1 MSTLSD
7 LLPAGAGGK
16 NVSFIAEGT
25 LSNGQTVALRSDGK
39 VEAIAQT
46 SQATGSPLQWGPSTA
61 TYLSATPY
69 GSVYD
74 PDSQRV
80 IVAYYDGN
88 NNYYGYCVVGE
99 VDPSNNTITF
109 GTPAMFQQNFVIVH
123 SIGYDTTND
132 KVVVFSQNVNAGS
145 AGQAKVGV
153 VSGNSIS
160 FPSSPTAF
168 NSSSTEDITAV
179 FNPDEGNFL
188 VVYKNNGN
196 SGRPEGVVGTVTG
209 TTISFGV
216 AQQADSATASY
227 LALTYNTTTNR
238 YVFIYNDN
246 NSTNVAVQLP
256 TTSGSTV
263 TFGGAVAYV
272 SLNGSTSVQSDY
284 TNLVSDDA
292 SNTVF
297 IITAN
302 TSNSRYPSAI
312 AATIPTSGN
321 TITFGTEVFFNGS
334 SRVYSMGAAWD
345 SNAKKL
351 VISYADAN
359 QYGNVVAAS
368 VSGTTLTFG
377 SPSMFRTAL
386 TGSLSNAFDSSAN
399 RILVTYTENN
409 TGYAGAVVFSAEVTN
424 VNNFIGITDAA
435 ISNASTGNVTI
446 KGGIAT
452 AQLASPVFAYN
463 NQSFSVAS
471 QSSLPEEVR
480 FKPDGTKFYIL
491 GGANDQV
498 YQYSMS
504 TAWDVTTAS
513 YDNVSLN
520 VQTQDTNPQG
530 LAINADGTSFYM
542 CGQTDSIYQY
552 DLTSAYDL
560 STASYANKS
569 FSFAGQIGSGTPW
582 GIHFNSSGT
591 QLYMISSSA
600 SGPIYQYSLS
610 SAFDVSTASYANK
623 TVNAGLNNTTSLT
636 MTPNGVTLY
645 VLDYGSGIY
654 KYTLSV
660 ADDISTA
667 TYDNVFYDVTAQD
680 TQSYGVA
687 VKTDNTQL
695 YITGAQNDSVYQYS
709 LSSNLTPNSVYYVAN
724 DGTISTT
731 STGLRIGKALSAS
744 SINLEFET

>member
-1 MSTLSD
+1 MTNLSD
-7 LLPAGAGGK
+7 LLPSGGGAK
-16 NVSFIAEGT
+16 EATAIAFGT
-25 LSNGQTVALRSDGK
+25 LSTGQTVALRSDGK

-46 SQATGSPLQWGPSTA
+46 SQAAGSTLQWGPSTA

-188 VVYKNNGN
+188 IVFKDNGN
-196 SGRPEGVVGTVTG
+196 SGRPTGIVGTISG
-209 TTISFGV
+209 TTMSFGSKQ
-216 AQQADSATASY
+216 AADSVTASY
-227 LALTYNTTTNR
+227 LALTYNTTVNR

-246 NSTNVAVQLP
+246 QFTNVAVQLP

-263 TFGGAVAYV
+263 TFGGAVAFV
-272 SLNGSTSVQSDY
+272 PLNGSTSVQSDY

-312 AATIPTSGN
+312 AATIPSSGN

-334 SRVYSMGAAWD
+334 SRVYSMGAAYD
-345 SNAKKL
+345 GNAKKL

-377 SPSMFRTAL
+377 SPIMFRTAL

-409 TGYAGAVVFSAEVTN
+409 TGYAGALVFAPEATN
-424 VNNFIGITDAA
+424 VANFIGITSEPITSGNSGKYNPQGGVATTTEPSA
-435 ISNASTGNVTI
+435 GETGTP
-446 KGGIAT
+446 T
-452 AQLASPVFAYN
+452 AFTGS
-463 NQSFSVAS
+463 
-471 QSSLPEEVR
+471 
-480 FKPDGTKFYIL
+480 I
-491 GGANDQV
+491 GAND
-498 YQYSMS
+498 
-504 TAWDVTTAS
+504 
-513 YDNVSLN
+513 
-520 VQTQDTNPQG
+520 
-530 LAINADGTSFYM
+530 
-542 CGQTDSIYQY
+542 
-552 DLTSAYDL
+552 
-560 STASYANKS
+560 
-569 FSFAGQIGSGTPW
+569 
-582 GIHFNSSGT
+582 
-591 QLYMISSSA
+591 
-600 SGPIYQYSLS
+600 
-610 SAFDVSTASYANK
+610 
-623 TVNAGLNNTTSLT
+623 
-636 MTPNGVTLY
+636 
-645 VLDYGSGIY
+645 
-654 KYTLSV
+654 
-660 ADDISTA
+660 
-667 TYDNVFYDVTAQD
+667 VTAVYDSGSNQVVFGFQNPA
-680 TQSYGVA
+680 TGYRLV
-687 VKTDNTQL
+687 QL
-695 YITGAQNDSVYQYS
+695 LAQ
-709 LSSNLTPNSVYYVAN
+709 
-724 DGTISTT
+724 
-731 STGLRIGKALSAS
+731 
-744 SINLEFET
+744 

>member
-25 LSNGQTVALRSDGK
+25 LNNGQTVALRSDGK

-46 SQATGSPLQWGPSTA
+46 SQAAGSTLQWGPSTA
-61 TYLSATPY
+61 TYLAATPY

-74 PDSQRV
+74 PDSQKV

-88 NNYYGYCVVGE
+88 AGYYGYCVVGD

-109 GTPAMFQQNFVIVH
+109 GSQVPFQQNFVIVH

-132 KVVVFSQNVNAGS
+132 KVVIFFQNINSSS

-160 FPSSPTAF
+160 FPSSETTF
-168 NSSSTEDITAV
+168 NGSSTEDITAV

-188 VVYKNNGN
+188 IVFKDNGN
-196 SGRPEGVVGTVTG
+196 SGRPTGIVGTISG
-209 TTISFGV
+209 TTMSFGSK
-216 AQQADSATASY
+216 QQADSVTASY
-227 LALTYNTTTNR
+227 LALTYNTTVNR

-246 NSTNVAVQLP
+246 QFTNVTVQLP
-256 TTSGSTV
+256 TTSGTTV

-272 SLNGSTSVQSDY
+272 PLNGSNTAQSDY

-312 AATIPTSGN
+312 AATIPSSGN

-334 SRVYSMGAAWD
+334 SRVYTMGAAWD

-377 SPSMFRTAL
+377 SPIMFYTAL

-399 RILVTYTENN
+399 RVLVTYTENSI
-409 TGYAGAVVFSAEVTN
+409 GYAGAVVFSAEATN
-424 VNNFIGITDAA
+424 VDNFIGITDAA

-446 KGGIAT
+446 KGGIA
-452 AQLASPVFAYN
+452 S
-463 NQSFSVAS
+463 
-471 QSSLPEEVR
+471 
-480 FKPDGTKFYIL
+480 K
-491 GGANDQV
+491 
-498 YQYSMS
+498 
-504 TAWDVTTAS
+504 
-513 YDNVSLN
+513 
-520 VQTQDTNPQG
+520 G
-530 LAINADGTSFYM
+530 L
-542 CGQTDSIYQY
+542 
-552 DLTSAYDL
+552 
-560 STASYANKS
+560 
-569 FSFAGQIGSGTPW
+569 
-582 GIHFNSSGT
+582 
-591 QLYMISSSA
+591 
-600 SGPIYQYSLS
+600 
-610 SAFDVSTASYANK
+610 
-623 TVNAGLNNTTSLT
+623 
-636 MTPNGVTLY
+636 
-645 VLDYGSGIY
+645 
-654 KYTLSV
+654 
-660 ADDISTA
+660 
-667 TYDNVFYDVTAQD
+667 
-680 TQSYGVA
+680 
-687 VKTDNTQL
+687 
-695 YITGAQNDSVYQYS
+695 TG
-709 LSSNLTPNSVYYVAN
+709 LTPNSVYYVAN
-724 DGTISTT
+724 NGTISTT
-731 STGLRIGKALSAS
+731 STGLRIGKALSTS
-744 SINLEFET
+744 SINLEFQT